1 MKKEKQSQNQL
12 TVSEVQ
18 REYRNEIKSQV
29 THLIIESNMLKLSK
43 ELNRWSK
50 IQGFKCNWSNT
61 PEKLMLIVTEVA
73 EAMEAYRVG
82 DKANFTE
89 ELADIIIRT
98 LDLSGGL
105 GIDIQLAVYNKM
117 LVNFDRPF
125 KHGKKC

>member
-1 MKKEKQSQNQL
+1 
-12 TVSEVQ
+12 
-18 REYRNEIKSQV
+18 
-29 THLIIESNMLKLSK
+29 
-43 ELNRWSK
+43 
-50 IQGFKCNWSNT
+50 
-61 PEKLMLIVTEVA
+61 MLIVTEVA

-117 LVNFDRPF
+117 LANFDRPF